1 MHLKALRESLK
12 LISDP
17 ESDIFRGAKSASS
30 IQGWKN
36 VIRIG
41 WPVTQKTRVLPVG
54 YTILRRSSSH
64 NEGYEDLL
72 LCLEGESLL
81 ERKER
86 EVLCNSRVLCTLLAI
101 LMVSESRRHCF
112 RHCFIAYLLSVCW
125 ILSWIVGTL
134 DTTVAKTF
142 QRIFSSSG

>member
-54 YTILRRSSSH
+54 YTILRRSSPH

-86 EVLCNSRVLCTLLAI
+86 EVLCNSKVLCTLLAI
-101 LMVSESRRHCF
+101 LMVSESRRQRF
-112 RHCFIAYLLSVCW
+112 RLSCIFIECL
-125 ILSWIVGTL
+125 L
-134 DTTVAKTF
+134 DTKLDCRYT
-142 QRIFSSSG
+142 GHNCG